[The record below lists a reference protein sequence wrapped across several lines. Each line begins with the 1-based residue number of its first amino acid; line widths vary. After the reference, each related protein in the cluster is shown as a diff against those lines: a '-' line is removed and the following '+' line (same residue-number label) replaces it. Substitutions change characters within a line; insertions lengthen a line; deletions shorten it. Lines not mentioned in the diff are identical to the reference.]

1 MQTLTKSSWSA
12 VLTRKVDLRTQSVIR
27 EREDHV
33 SVIKGSIYHG
43 DTTILNPYAPD
54 AKISMDIKQKL
65 EGERYAND
73 TGRLNTPFSVVDRLH
88 KQQKHQYKC
97 TRPIGLHW
105 FCRTFHPLAA
115 K

>member
-43 DTTILNPYAPD
+43 DTTILNLYAPD

-88 KQQKHQYKC
+88 KQQKRQYKC

-105 FCRTFHPLAA
+105 LCRTFHPLAA